1 MFDST
6 LYDVEPRRNFRAS
19 DAAHF
24 VLTGLM
30 LLVSGIL
37 LLKSPACPE
46 YDMWN
51 RFLFFGCLIWM
62 VYLLL
67 SLVVQFTNKVTRIF
81 LSYLDYFF
89 LLFHIAMAVWA
100 WFYLTPE
107 PENST
112 CVSRW
117 PWWVRLY
124 RWLAAIALACL
135 LAVCLM
141 GALRK
146 INAGTRTNDE
156 IILSNIEGEYDQL
169 DQSAL

>member
-6 LYDVEPRRNFRAS
+6 VYDVEPRRHFRAS

-24 VLTGLM
+24 VLTGIL
-30 LLVSGIL
+30 LLVSGL
-37 LLKSPACPE
+37 LLLNSPDCAD
-46 YDMWN
+46 YANWN
-51 RFLFFGCLIWM
+51 KFLFFGCLIWM

-89 LLFHIAMAVWA
+89 LIFHIAMAIWA
-100 WFYLTPE
+100 WFYLKDPTQ
-107 PENST
+107 ST
-112 CVSRW
+112 CASRW
-117 PWWVRLY
+117 PWWVMVY
-124 RWLAAIALACL
+124 RAIAAIALVCL

-141 GALRK
+141 GCMRR
-146 INAGTRTNDE
+146 INAGTKTNDE

>member
-6 LYDVEPRRNFRAS
+6 VYDVEPRRQFRAS

-24 VLTGLM
+24 VLTGLL
-30 LLVSGIL
+30 LLVSGLL
-37 LLKSPACPE
+37 LLKSQGCAE
-46 YDMWN
+46 YNLWN
-51 RFLFFGCLIWM
+51 QFLFFGCLIWM

-89 LLFHIAMAVWA
+89 LLFHAAMAIWA
-100 WFYLTPE
+100 WWYLSVE
-107 PENST
+107 PENSQ
-112 CVSRW
+112 CAQRW

-124 RWLAAIALACL
+124 RILSIIGLVCL
-135 LAVCLM
+135 GAVCLM
-141 GALRK
+141 GCLRK
-146 INAGTRTNDE
+146 INAGSKTNDE